1 MAIVRRRVT
10 VGGEVQGVGF
20 RMNARAAALRLGL
33 SGFARNLPDGSVEVE
48 FEGVDDAVD
57 KFIGW
62 LSHGPRYARVE
73 SIQVAE
79 LEPTGVD
86 GFDLY

>member
-1 MAIVRRRVT
+1 MSIGRRRVT

-48 FEGVDDAVD
+48 FEGPDDAID
-57 KFIGW
+57 EFIGW
-62 LSHGPRYARVE
+62 LSHGPRYASVE

-79 LEPTGVD
+79 LEPTGAD
-86 GFDLY
+86 GFDLF